1 MVFLRTHQPYSGTE
15 VLMETKLER
24 IAEISANSPR
34 PEFTSLYHLIN
45 KEMLLQCHKEL
56 DGNKAV
62 SVDEITKKEY
72 GRNLEQNIDDLVER
86 LKRKSY
92 KPQPS
97 IRVYIP
103 KSNGKLRP
111 LHLKGTEKILDLAC
125 GFGRHSLEF
134 ARRGYDVTGIDIT
147 PAYIDYANEQAK
159 KENLNAKFICQD
171 IRTITFDKEFDVVL
185 NMADGAIGYLEDDG
199 ENHKIFSVIAK
210 ALKNGGKHFMD
221 IMNGS
226 YAQTHFPCK
235 LWDAGEKG
243 LTLSAFEWEKDRK
256 TLIYGQ
262 VDYMYGEALYK
273 PEMKEG
279 NPIRLYSLDEITEIF
294 CKLGLRICNSFA
306 DFSGK
311 PSSDND
317 IQLMVYSIRE

>member
-1 MVFLRTHQPYSGTE
+1 MLNV
-15 VLMETKLER
+15 KLQYLCSLNQEIFRLENIKAQMQKNKDYEKRDAFRKDLNWCKEER
-24 IAEISANSPR
+24 
-34 PEFTSLYHLIN
+34 
-45 KEMLLQCHKEL
+45 
-56 DGNKAV
+56 
-62 SVDEITKKEY
+62 
-72 GRNLEQNIDDLVER
+72 
-86 LKRKSY
+86 
-92 KPQPS
+92 
-97 IRVYIP
+97 
-103 KSNGKLRP
+103 
-111 LHLKGTEKILDLAC
+111 EKI
-125 GFGRHSLEF
+125 
-134 ARRGYDVTGIDIT
+134 I
-147 PAYIDYANEQAK
+147 
-159 KENLNAKFICQD
+159 KENVYRVTA
-171 IRTITFDKEFDVVL
+171 
-185 NMADGAIGYLEDDG
+185 
-199 ENHKIFSVIAK
+199 H
-210 ALKNGGKHFMD
+210 
-221 IMNGS
+221 
-226 YAQTHFPCK
+226 CK

>member
-1 MVFLRTHQPYSGTE
+1 
-15 VLMETKLER
+15 
-24 IAEISANSPR
+24 
-34 PEFTSLYHLIN
+34 
-45 KEMLLQCHKEL
+45 
-56 DGNKAV
+56 
-62 SVDEITKKEY
+62 
-72 GRNLEQNIDDLVER
+72 
-86 LKRKSY
+86 
-92 KPQPS
+92 
-97 IRVYIP
+97 
-103 KSNGKLRP
+103 
-111 LHLKGTEKILDLAC
+111 
-125 GFGRHSLEF
+125 
-134 ARRGYDVTGIDIT
+134 
-147 PAYIDYANEQAK
+147 
-159 KENLNAKFICQD
+159 
-171 IRTITFDKEFDVVL
+171 
-185 NMADGAIGYLEDDG
+185 
-199 ENHKIFSVIAK
+199 
-210 ALKNGGKHFMD
+210 MD

-243 LTLSAFEWEKDRK
+243 LTLSAFEWEEDRK

-294 CKLGLRICNSFA
+294 CKLGLRICNRFA